1 MCNLVV
7 PKGPIV
13 LERGRE
19 RMMEKGATLKISY
32 RPFVCLFVC
41 LFDFWSVFTERFMRL
56 VTNHCFPT
64 AESHFPMS
72 VRASFGPV
80 LVRNFSK
87 FGYSLCVLRGPGF
100 GHFFGTFFW

>member
-1 MCNLVV
+1 
-7 PKGPIV
+7 
-13 LERGRE
+13 
-19 RMMEKGATLKISY
+19 
-32 RPFVCLFVC
+32 
-41 LFDFWSVFTERFMRL
+41 MRL

-87 FGYSLCVLRGPGF
+87 FGYSLCDLRGPDF
-100 GHFFGTFFW
+100 GQFFGTFFW

>member
-1 MCNLVV
+1 
-7 PKGPIV
+7 
-13 LERGRE
+13 
-19 RMMEKGATLKISY
+19 MMEEGATLKISY

-41 LFDFWSVFTERFMRL
+41 SFDFWSVFNEWFMRL

-64 AESHFPMS
+64 AESHFQMS

-87 FGYSLCVLRGPGF
+87 FGYSLCVLRGPDF
-100 GHFFGTFFW
+100 GQFFGTVFW